1 MSRPSWDEYFLS
13 IAKEVSRRSTCMR
26 RQVGAILVKDKRI
39 LTTGYN
45 GAPRGLQ
52 HCEVSGCLRERLRLS
67 PGERVELCRG
77 LHAEM
82 NALLQGAIHGVQV
95 EGATLYTT
103 DSPCVSCAKMLINC
117 DIKRIISATDY
128 PDALAKEMLA
138 EAGVEVAL
146 MPGCLASAGRKGPN
160 SP

>member
-13 IAKEVSRRSTCMR
+13 IAREVSRRSTCKR

-45 GAPRGLQ
+45 GAPRGLE
-52 HCEVSGCLRERLRLS
+52 HCEVTGCLRETLGLS

-82 NALLQGAIHGVQV
+82 NALLQGAIHGVRV
-95 EGATLYTT
+95 DGATLYTT

-117 DIKRIISATDY
+117 GIKRIVSSADY
-128 PDALAKEMLA
+128 PDPLAKEMLA
-138 EAGVEVAL
+138 AADVEVAL
-146 MPGCLASAGRKGPN
+146 MPASLAGRQGPN
-160 SP
+160 SA